1 MKLFKSSSKSKS
13 ISNEIQRIV
22 KGISHFLSENI
33 IKDFLPKIV
42 CLIYNKN
49 KKKYGR

>member
-22 KGISHFLSENI
+22 KGISPFFSENI
-33 IKDFLPKIV
+33 INEIFPKIV
-42 CLIYNKN
+42 SLIYD
-49 KKKYGR
+49 KKKNI